1 MQRLTISLD
10 DDLAKALDAHQDNA
24 GDSKATLI
32 RRALRVYLQRQRGNE
47 RPTEQDL
54 HIWTELLANREHVI
68 LDVAHA
74 RLLFN
79 QCIDAPPSFWEEL
92 FDIGVEHGRQYRD
105 KGMKTPAEVLAVI
118 ASANWFYVAPE
129 SDRSWALI
137 FTEPSAKPFIRTFLA
152 GFFSEYAM
160 KVELVEE
167 RTKLR
172 VRIASSPPMGRAA
185 QRERA
190 TPLGG

>member
-10 DDLAKALDAHQDNA
+10 DDLAKALDALQDNA

-32 RRALRVYLQRQRGNE
+32 RRALRAYLQRQRGNE

-54 HIWTELLANREHVI
+54 RIWTELLANREHVI

-79 QCIDAPPSFWEEL
+79 QCADAPPSFWEEL
-92 FDIGVEHGRQYRD
+92 FDIGIEHGRQYRD
-105 KGMKTPAEVLAVI
+105 KGFKHPADMLAVVS
-118 ASANWFYVAPE
+118 SANWFYVAPE
-129 SDRSWALI
+129 SDHSWALI

-152 GFFSEYAM
+152 GFFSEYPM

-172 VRIASSPPMGRAA
+172 VRV
-185 QRERA
+185 A
-190 TPLGG
+190 TQPALARGAPR